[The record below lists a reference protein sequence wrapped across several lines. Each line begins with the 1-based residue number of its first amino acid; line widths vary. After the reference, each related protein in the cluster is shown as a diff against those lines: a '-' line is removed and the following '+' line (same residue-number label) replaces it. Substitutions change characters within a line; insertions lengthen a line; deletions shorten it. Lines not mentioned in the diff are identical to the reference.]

1 MAKKT
6 IVTLVDDM
14 DGSEA
19 AETIAFAIDGTSY
32 EIDLSSDH
40 AAALREAFAPYVA
53 AARRTTG
60 RNTRSAASG
69 RSGGST
75 PKEIRA
81 WAVDHGV
88 EVPARG
94 RVPAGVIE
102 QYLAAT
108 K

>member
-1 MAKKT
+1 VAKKT

-14 DGSEA
+14 DGTEA
-19 AETIAFAIDGTSY
+19 AETIAFAVDGTSY
-32 EIDLSSDH
+32 EIDLSSEH
-40 AAALREAFAPYVA
+40 AAALREAIAPYVA

-69 RSGGST
+69 RST

-81 WAVDHGV
+81 WAADHGV
-88 EVPARG
+88 QVPARG